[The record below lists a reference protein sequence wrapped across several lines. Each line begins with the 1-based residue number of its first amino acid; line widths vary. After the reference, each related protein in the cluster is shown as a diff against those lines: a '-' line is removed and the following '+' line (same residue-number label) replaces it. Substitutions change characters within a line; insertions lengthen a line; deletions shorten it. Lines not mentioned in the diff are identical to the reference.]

1 MAGFDQLLD
10 VQDLDAKVDQLNHRI
25 ANDAQHGVVA
35 DAEVALAALIEQI
48 AQVEAERFAVTRE
61 QKRFEDDASAVDA
74 KVKQLDASLYD
85 GSVGGAKALEAL
97 QHEIAHLKEYQ
108 RGLEDGAIAQM
119 EIGEPLDNEID
130 SLNAQ
135 RAAALEDLEA
145 QRMKLTTIL
154 ANAEAELEQAKID
167 RVARVEGISAETLEL
182 YETKRRQ
189 GGGVGAARLA
199 KGGTCDGCNL
209 TLARADYDTLKH
221 TPVDEM
227 IFCPECDRILIR

>member
-1 MAGFDQLLD
+1 MLQQLNID
-10 VQDLDAKVDQLNHRI
+10 VLSARQGEVSITPLDAPNALLLIGRKEAI
-25 ANDAQHGVVA
+25 AGLK
-35 DAEVALAALIEQI
+35 ELIEKIDQPI
-48 AQVEAERFAVTRE
+48 AESNRLRIFRLQN
-61 QKRFEDDASAVDA
+61 ASAVDA

-221 TPVDEM
+221 TPADEM